1 MRRSRA
7 ENGGV
12 FKGGLGR
19 ELGRRGEKESFGGMV
34 VFIRSSISHIPSI
47 FQAYS

>member
-1 MRRSRA
+1 MRDPKDLCMLGMRRSRA

-34 VFIRSSISHIPSI
+34 VFITSFI
-47 FQAYS
+47 